1 MNPGHIK
8 IKISK
13 RHQNKIRKGFPWV
26 YYYQLSGRKISG
38 KPGDLGVIYDS
49 SNRFLAIGLF
59 DPLSD
64 IRLRVLQTRNPR
76 EIDES
81 FFRER
86 LAQALALRQPLVS
99 PETTA
104 YRMVNGESDGFP
116 GMVVDRYDDI
126 RVVKVYT
133 SAWFPYLEM
142 LVGLLCEMTGA
153 GRILLQLSRH
163 VQRVSEG
170 GYHHNQVLFGPGL
183 EGPVRFRENG
193 LWFEADVMAGQKT
206 GFFLDQ
212 RENRQQVREWAEG
225 RSVLNVFSY
234 SGAFSIYALAGGA
247 RSVLEIDINAQA
259 QAAALK
265 NYELNFGSDG
275 KQKDR
280 LRQIKGDAFEQLAAL
295 GRRGEQFDLVILDPP
310 AFASRKQNKDNALQA
325 YLRLARFGAQCT
337 REGGLL
343 LAASCSSQVR
353 ANEFYRAVD
362 LGIRASGRSFQ
373 KILKTGHPLDHP
385 VTFREGAYLKAIYCQ
400 FQGKRITS

>member
-13 RHQNKIRKGFPWV
+13 SHQNKIRKGFPWV

-64 IRLRVLQTRNPR
+64 IRLRILQTRNPR

-86 LAQALALRQPLVS
+86 LQQALALRQPLVS

-104 YRMVNGESDGFP
+104 YRMVHGESDGFP
-116 GMVVDRYDDI
+116 GMVVDRYGDI
-126 RVVKVYT
+126 RVIKVYT
-133 SAWFPYLEM
+133 SAWFPYLKM

-153 GRILLQLSRH
+153 DCILLQLSRH

-170 GYHHNQVLFGPGL
+170 GYHHNQVLFGSGL

-193 LWFEADVMAGQKT
+193 LSFEADVVAGQKT

-265 NYELNFGSDG
+265 NYELNFGSGG

-295 GRRGEQFDLVILDPP
+295 GRQGEQFDLVILDPP

-400 FQGKRITS
+400 F